1 MCSALRDLLASK
13 KQETWVDY
21 SSTKTR
27 PWKHDVIQQ
36 TTELNIVATDD
47 QENHKVGK
55 LAKEQ
60 WVALLQGLA
69 DKKHVTITTTTNG
82 SS

>member
-1 MCSALRDLLASK
+1 M
-13 KQETWVDY
+13 
-21 SSTKTR
+21 
-27 PWKHDVIQQ
+27 
-36 TTELNIVATDD
+36 TELNIVATDD

-55 LAKEQ
+55 LVKEQ

-69 DKKHVTITTTTNG
+69 DKKHITITTTANI